1 MNKSLRYILLAA
13 QATLALIF
21 IGFMLHGVIVLAGP
35 VGPSTLPNGG
45 GPVLVVLKYFLPATL
60 HIIVSMVAAVLLCLF
75 YRANTG
81 AEAQLLPTL
90 FLMITLG
97 NIKVLPLYTSI
108 THIMLLSPYILSL
121 IYHFAML
128 FTAYLLVGS
137 GLFQQGISSSKLS
150 QYIVLGAILSVF
162 LTVLTPVSL
171 NTVQFLTEASLTDK
185 MFATII
191 YLLEILAIINFVVVA
206 VREKNRHN
214 TGRCIAF
221 ILLIIGNSLLS
232 SFQLIAM
239 NTIGLVLYIAGVA
252 ILVMVTRTYH
262 IWA

>member
-1 MNKSLRYILLAA
+1 MNKSLRYILLAV
-13 QATLALIF
+13 QAALAITF
-21 IGFMLHGVIVLAGP
+21 IGLMLHGVIVLAGP
-35 VGPSTLPNGG
+35 VGPSTLPNGE

-81 AEAQLLPTL
+81 AEAQLLPAL

-97 NIKVLPLYTSI
+97 NIKVMPLYTSI
-108 THIMLLSPYILSL
+108 THIMFLSPYVLSL
-121 IYHFAML
+121 IFHFATL

-150 QYIVLGAILSVF
+150 YYIILGAILSAF
-162 LTVLTPVSL
+162 LTYLTPVSL
-171 NTVQFLTEASLTDK
+171 NTAQFLTEASLTDRS
-185 MFATII
+185 FSSII
-191 YLLEILAIINFVVVA
+191 YLLEILAVLNFIVVA
-206 VREKNRHN
+206 LREKNRHN

-221 ILLIIGNSLLS
+221 ILLILGNSLLS
-232 SFQLIAM
+232 NFQTIVM
-239 NTIGLVLYIAGVA
+239 NALGLVFYIAGVTML
-252 ILVMVTRTYH
+252 IMVTRTYH